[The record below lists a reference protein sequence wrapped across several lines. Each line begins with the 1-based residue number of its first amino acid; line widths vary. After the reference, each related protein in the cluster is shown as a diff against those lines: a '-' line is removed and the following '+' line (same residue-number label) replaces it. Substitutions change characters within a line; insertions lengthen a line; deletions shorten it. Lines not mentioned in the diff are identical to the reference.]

1 MQGGGKLKR
10 IDLTGRKFGKLTAK
24 EYLGDKKYLCRCD
37 CGKTTEAY
45 SYNLKRGITKSCGCL
60 RAYDLTG
67 LKFGRL
73 TAQMRVGKDK
83 NNNAVW
89 QCICECGKVVN
100 VPTKSL
106 MDNNTK
112 SCGCLNHAPRPT
124 PKDCF
129 AGTKAGALNDTIPSN
144 NTSGIKGV
152 SWSKQKQ
159 KWEAYIKFQGKQYRL
174 GFYDD
179 INDAADARKKA
190 ERETHD
196 DFLAYW
202 NLLQAIKKEL

>member
-1 MQGGGKLKR
+1 MKR
-10 IDLTGRKFGKLTAK
+10 IELEDQRFGKLIVVK
-24 EYLGDKKYLCRCD
+24 YLGNKKYLCRCD
-37 CGKTTEAY
+37 CGKSTEAY

-83 NNNAVW
+83 NNSAVW

-129 AGTKAGALNDTIPSN
+129 AGTKAGALNKTLFKN
-144 NTSGIKGV
+144 NTSGVKGV

-159 KWEAYIKFQGKQYRL
+159 KWEAYIKFQGKQFHL
-174 GFYDD
+174 GLFDD
-179 INDAADARKKA
+179 IEEAKEAREEA
-190 ERETHD
+190 EIKTHKE
-196 DFLAYW
+196 FLAYW
-202 NLLQAIKKEL
+202 NLLQAIKKEENNEI